1 MPGKKMKKTTGTVLP
16 KYKSTSTMTKKGKVH
31 KGKKGKKK
39 K

>member
-1 MPGKKMKKTTGTVLP
+1 MPGKKMTGTVLP
-16 KYKSTSTMTKKGKVH
+16 KYKSTMTKKGKVH